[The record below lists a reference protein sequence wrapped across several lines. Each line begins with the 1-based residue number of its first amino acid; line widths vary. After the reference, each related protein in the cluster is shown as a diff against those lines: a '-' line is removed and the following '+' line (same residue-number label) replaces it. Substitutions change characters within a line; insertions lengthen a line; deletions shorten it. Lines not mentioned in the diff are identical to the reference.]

1 VWFLALIIVMIMPPG
16 PILFLLIGVS
26 SVKVSMVTAGF
37 NFPALVVNT
46 FVAIPHMVV
55 LVGRVIDAIRARA
68 AQPLITKVEE
78 SGPAN
83 RNEERCLCPRN
94 IRKCLLVGVGLT

>member
-16 PILFLLIGVS
+16 PILFLLLGVS

-55 LVGRVIDAIRARA
+55 L
-68 AQPLITKVEE
+68 
-78 SGPAN
+78 
-83 RNEERCLCPRN
+83 
-94 IRKCLLVGVGLT
+94 